1 MRSCQSGTY
10 ILNMRLLI
18 LLSCAFTLGWLLSWM
33 YYDTSTDIA
42 NPNPTNSTILPH
54 TSIAASQSTS
64 HENTLRQPNKA
75 NQDIKPA
82 SVFDVTLEHLRRGKF
97 DEVMAKYPDIQS
109 KLSKSDAIK
118 HKKIIIGHVQ
128 LLSKL
133 GQSTI
138 AHALLTLYL
147 KHEYRDV
154 RALLL
159 MANLYQEAGNE
170 MEAIEVLFQAKSYAY
185 TPELI
190 KQTVKAIRS
199 AVKNYNMQLLIR
211 KDYIAQLD
219 LYRRLTE
226 LEPEYA
232 LHFIGLAETYLSLGN
247 VFDARKALDLTLHDS
262 SVLDKRNDIISRIE
276 VNMEPNRHYAAEV
289 SLQALGNQFLVDVLL
304 NNSQNA
310 VLLLDTGASLSIIST
325 ELLAVLGIPY
335 QHTFKTAWFSTAG
348 GRIKA
353 PIIKLNSIA
362 IDEAV
367 VENIEAGVIGE
378 FDNKKFDGL
387 LGMNFL
393 RHFEFFIDQNEHK
406 LQLSPR

>member
-1 MRSCQSGTY
+1 
-10 ILNMRLLI
+10 
-18 LLSCAFTLGWLLSWM
+18 M

-42 NPNPTNSTILPH
+42 NRNPTTSTILPH

-64 HENTLRQPNKA
+64 RENTESTLRQPNKA
-75 NQDIKPA
+75 KQDIKFA
-82 SVFDVTLEHLRRGKF
+82 SVFDITLEHLRRGEF
-97 DEVMAKYPDIQS
+97 EEVMAQYPDIQS
-109 KLSKSDAIK
+109 KLSESDAIK
-118 HKKIIIGHVQ
+118 LKKIIIDHVRS
-128 LLSKL
+128 LRKS
-133 GQSTI
+133 GQSII

-147 KHEYRDV
+147 KYEYRDV
-154 RALLL
+154 LALLL
-159 MANLYQEAGNE
+159 MAKLHQDADDEI
-170 MEAIEVLFQAKSYAY
+170 EAIEVLFQANSYAH

-190 KQTVKAIRS
+190 NQTVKTVRS
-199 AVKNYNMQLLIR
+199 AVKNYNTQLLIQ
-211 KDYIAQLD
+211 KDYIAQLN
-219 LYRRLTE
+219 LYKRLTE

-232 LHFIGLAETYLSLGN
+232 LHFIGLAESYLSLGN

-262 SVLDKRNDIISRIE
+262 SVLDKRNDIFRRIE
-276 VNMEPNRHYAAEV
+276 INMEPNRRYAAEV

-335 QHTFKTAWFSTAG
+335 QHTVRTAWFSTAG

-353 PIIKLNSIA
+353 PIIKLNSLA
-362 IDEAV
+362 MDEVV

-393 RHFEFFIDQNEHK
+393 RHFEFFIDQNKHK

>member
-1 MRSCQSGTY
+1 
-10 ILNMRLLI
+10 
-18 LLSCAFTLGWLLSWM
+18 M

-42 NPNPTNSTILPH
+42 NPNLTNPAILPH

-64 HENTLRQPNKA
+64 HENTENTLRQPNKA
-75 NQDIKPA
+75 KQDIKPA
-82 SVFDVTLEHLRRGKF
+82 SVFDITLEHLRKSEF
-97 DEVMAKYPDIQS
+97 DEVMSKYPNIQS
-109 KLSKSDAIK
+109 KLSESDAIK
-118 HKKIIIGHVQ
+118 HKKLIIDHVQ
-128 LLSKL
+128 LLSKS
-133 GQSTI
+133 GQSIT

-154 RALLL
+154 PALLL
-159 MANLYQEAGNE
+159 MAKLYQDSGNE
-170 MEAIEVLFQAKSYAY
+170 MEAIEVLFQAKSYAH

-199 AVKNYNMQLLIR
+199 AVKNYNTQLLIR
-211 KDYIAQLD
+211 KDYIAQLN
-219 LYRRLTE
+219 LYKRLTE

-262 SVLDKRNDIISRIE
+262 SVLDKRNDIVSRLEI
-276 VNMEPNRHYAAEV
+276 NIEPNRHYATEV
-289 SLQALGNQFLVDVLL
+289 SLQAFGNQFLVDVLL

-325 ELLAVLGIPY
+325 ELLAVLAIPY
-335 QHTFKTAWFSTAG
+335 QHTIKTAWFSTAG

-362 IDEAV
+362 MNEVV
-367 VENIEAGVIGE
+367 VENIEVGVIGE

-393 RHFEFFIDQNEHK
+393 RYFEFFIDQNEHK

>member
-1 MRSCQSGTY
+1 
-10 ILNMRLLI
+10 MRLLI
-18 LLSCAFTLGWLLSWM
+18 LLSCVFTLGWILSWM
-33 YYDTSTDIA
+33 YYGTSTHIA
-42 NPNPTNSTILPH
+42 NPDPTNPTILPH

-64 HENTLRQPNKA
+64 QENTENTLRQPNKA
-75 NQDIKPA
+75 KQDIKPA
-82 SVFDVTLEHLRRGKF
+82 SVFDITLEHLRRGEF

-128 LLSKL
+128 SLSKS
-133 GQSTI
+133 GQSTT

-154 RALLL
+154 LALLL
-159 MANLYQEAGNE
+159 MAKLYQDAGNE
-170 MEAIEVLFQAKSYAY
+170 MEAIEVLFQAKSYTH

-199 AVKNYNMQLLIR
+199 AVKNYDTQLLIR
-211 KDYIAQLD
+211 KDYIALLD
-219 LYRRLTE
+219 LYKRLTE
-226 LEPEYA
+226 LEPEHA

-276 VNMEPNRHYAAEV
+276 INRKPNRHYAAEV
-289 SLQALGNQFLVDVLL
+289 SLQAFGNQFLVDVLL

-325 ELLAVLGIPY
+325 ELLAVLDIPY
-335 QHTFKTAWFSTAG
+335 QRTIKTAWFSTAG

-362 IDEAV
+362 MGEVV
-367 VENIEAGVIGE
+367 VENIEVGVIGE
-378 FDNKKFDGL
+378 FDNKQFDGL

-393 RHFEFFIDQNEHK
+393 RHFDFIIDQNKHK

>member
-1 MRSCQSGTY
+1 
-10 ILNMRLLI
+10 
-18 LLSCAFTLGWLLSWM
+18 M

-42 NPNPTNSTILPH
+42 NRNPTNSTILPD

-64 HENTLRQPNKA
+64 RENTESTLRQPNKA
-75 NQDIKPA
+75 KQDIKSA
-82 SVFDVTLEHLRRGKF
+82 SVFDITLEHLRRGEF
-97 DEVMAKYPDIQS
+97 EAVMAQYPGIQS

-118 HKKIIIGHVQ
+118 LKKIIIDHVQ
-128 LLSKL
+128 SLRKS

-147 KHEYRDV
+147 KYEYRDV
-154 RALLL
+154 LALLL
-159 MANLYQEAGNE
+159 MAKIHQDAGNE
-170 MEAIEVLFQAKSYAY
+170 MEAIEVLFKAISYAH

-190 KQTVKAIRS
+190 NQTVKSVRS
-199 AVKNYNMQLLIR
+199 AVKNYNTQLLIQ
-211 KDYIAQLD
+211 KDYIAQLN
-219 LYRRLTE
+219 LYKRLTE

-232 LHFIGLAETYLSLGN
+232 LHFIGLAESYLSLGN
-247 VFDARKALDLTLHDS
+247 EFDARKALDLTLHDS
-262 SVLDKRNDIISRIE
+262 SVLDKRNDILRRIE
-276 VNMEPNRHYAAEV
+276 INMEPDRHYAAEV

-335 QHTFKTAWFSTAG
+335 QRTVRTAWFSTAG

-353 PIIKLNSIA
+353 PIIKLKSLA
-362 IDEAV
+362 VDGVV

-378 FDNKKFDGL
+378 IDNKKFDGL

-393 RHFEFFIDQNEHK
+393 RHFEFYIDQNKHK
-406 LQLSPR
+406 LQLTPR

>member
-1 MRSCQSGTY
+1 
-10 ILNMRLLI
+10 
-18 LLSCAFTLGWLLSWM
+18 M

-42 NPNPTNSTILPH
+42 NRNPTNSTILPH

-64 HENTLRQPNKA
+64 RENTESTLRQPNKA
-75 NQDIKPA
+75 KQDIKSN
-82 SVFDVTLEHLRRGKF
+82 SVFDITLEHLRRGEF
-97 DEVMAKYPDIQS
+97 EEVMAQYPDIQS
-109 KLSKSDAIK
+109 KLSESDAIK
-118 HKKIIIGHVQ
+118 LKKIIIDHVRS
-128 LLSKL
+128 LRKS
-133 GQSTI
+133 GQSII

-147 KHEYRDV
+147 KYEYRDV
-154 RALLL
+154 LALLL
-159 MANLYQEAGNE
+159 MAKLHQDADDEI
-170 MEAIEVLFQAKSYAY
+170 EAIEVLFQANSYAH

-190 KQTVKAIRS
+190 NQTVKTVRS
-199 AVKNYNMQLLIR
+199 AVKNYNTQLLIQ
-211 KDYIAQLD
+211 KDYIAQLN
-219 LYRRLTE
+219 LYKRLTE

-232 LHFIGLAETYLSLGN
+232 LHFIGLAESYLSLGN

-276 VNMEPNRHYAAEV
+276 INREPNRHYAAEV

-335 QHTFKTAWFSTAG
+335 QHTVRTAWFSTAG

-353 PIIKLNSIA
+353 PIIKLNSLA
-362 IDEAV
+362 MDEVV

-393 RHFEFFIDQNEHK
+393 RHFEFFIDQNKHK